1 MSVDDFEEFYV
12 DAEPRLRRALVAA
25 LGPVRGRDAASE
37 ALAYAWE
44 HWDRVRSMQFPLGYL
59 FRVGQSRTRERNAR
73 VVFPS
78 PAGAE
83 MPWIEPG
90 LGDALSSLS
99 EHQRV
104 AVVLAHG
111 FGWTHREIAELLS
124 TSPSTVQNHVERG
137 VAKLRASLEVETHD
151 RP

>member
-1 MSVDDFEEFYV
+1 MAVDDFEEFYV

-25 LGPVRGRDAASE
+25 LGPVRGHDAASE

-99 EHQRV
+99 EHRARRGRARARVRVDASRDRRAAVDV
-104 AVVLAHG
+104 AVDG
-111 FGWTHREIAELLS
+111 AE
-124 TSPSTVQNHVERG
+124 PRRARRG
-137 VAKLRASLEVETHD
+137 EAARVVGGGDA
-151 RP
+151 